1 MEILRESKPI
11 KCYLREKNDLFSGII
26 ELKER
31 YLILVSRMLNSII
44 VFDIE
49 QMKVL
54 SAYKVDGNIIGY
66 RASKEENNIYV
77 TIDREPYQMKILINL

>member
-1 MEILRESKPI
+1 
-11 KCYLREKNDLFSGII
+11 
-26 ELKER
+26 
-31 YLILVSRMLNSII
+31 